1 MPEPDS
7 GIFIQVWIL
16 MLQAMQQLMQQQGIR
31 RLLVL
36 SGEPAWCRQQAQRL
50 AATLPGDWP
59 WVGDNPPSGL
69 TAIKIGAV
77 RQLLGQE
84 RLHAVFDAT
93 QGLDVVALAAL
104 SGTLRAG
111 SWLLLLTPPWRQ
123 WHQLPDGDSLRWN
136 DCLQP
141 IATPHFIQHLQRHL
155 AADDE
160 VTLWRQGEA
169 LSPAP
174 LPQRAPWRLTDGRPS
189 AEQQALLTSLMH
201 AVSGIWVL
209 TAARGR
215 GKSTLAGMLMAI
227 SPLTCWITGPSRAA
241 TEVAGQWAQGRAQFW
256 APDAL
261 LAHCRE
267 QSVSQVGWLLVDEAA
282 AIPGSLLQQLVNYFP
297 RVLLTT
303 TVQGYEGTG
312 RGFLLKFCAGL
323 PSFQALSLQQ
333 PMRWAQGDPL
343 ERVIDNALLFNELP
357 EWRAAA
363 QQISFN
369 QVEQQQL
376 CAEPQRLRR
385 FYALLSSAHYRT
397 SPLDLRRLMD
407 APGMHFAL
415 AQMDNEVLGAL
426 WLVDEGGLSAKLAH
440 EVWAGRRRPRGNL
453 VAQSLAAHGGQWW
466 APTLR
471 SRRITRIAVLPALRR
486 QGIARG
492 LIDQQRQR
500 AQGLDFI
507 SVSFGYT
514 EPLWRF
520 WQSCGFELVRIGSKI
535 EASSGCYTAM
545 AILPLSLQGEK
556 LRHAAH
562 QQLAHDWRWLQ
573 QRIDLPLE
581 IPGDDGGS
589 LLAEED
595 WRELA
600 GFACAHRPLEASLG
614 ALQRLLLASV
624 LPLPALRMH
633 LQQQL
638 IPAAC
643 AAQLRLSGQKALLRY
658 WRHEAAQAL
667 EQLDEQH
674 FHRWRRWAQSM
685 Q

>member
-1 MPEPDS
+1 
-7 GIFIQVWIL
+7 
-16 MLQAMQQLMQQQGIR
+16 MLQTMQHPMQQQGIR

-36 SGEPAWCRQQAQRL
+36 SGEPEWCRQQAQRL

-59 WVGDNPPSGL
+59 WVGDNPPTGVAAMAS
-69 TAIKIGAV
+69 GAV

-93 QGLDVVALAAL
+93 QGLDVEALAAL
-104 SGTLRAG
+104 AGTLRAG
-111 SWLLLLTPPWRQ
+111 SWLLLLAPPWRQ
-123 WHQLPDGDSLRWN
+123 WHQLPDGDSLRWS
-136 DCLQP
+136 DCPQP
-141 IATPHFIQHLQRHL
+141 VTTPHFIRHLQRHL

-169 LSPAP
+169 LSLAP
-174 LPQRAPWRLTDGRPS
+174 LPARAPWHQPDGRPS
-189 AEQQALLTSLMH
+189 AEQQALLSQLLN
-201 AVSGIWVL
+201 AASGIWVL

-215 GKSTLAGMLMAI
+215 GKSTLAGMLVAN
-227 SPLTCWITGPSRAA
+227 SPLTCWVTGPSRAA
-241 TEVAGQWAQGRAQFW
+241 TDVATEWAQGRAQFW

-267 QSVSQVGWLLVDEAA
+267 QNVSQVGWLLVDEAA
-282 AIPGSLLQQLVNYFP
+282 AIPGPLLQQLVSYFP
-297 RVLLTT
+297 RVLLAT

-323 PSFQALSLQQ
+323 PSFQPLSLQQ

-343 ERVIDNALLFNELP
+343 ERVLDHALLFNELP

-363 QQISFN
+363 QQIGFSRA
-369 QVEQQQL
+369 EQREL
-376 CAEPQRLRR
+376 CAEPQRLAR

-415 AQMDNEVLGAL
+415 AQADHEVVGAL
-426 WLVDEGGLSAKLAH
+426 WLADEGGLSAELAH

-486 QGIARG
+486 QGIARR
-492 LIDQQRQR
+492 LIDEQRQQ
-500 AQGLDFI
+500 AQGLDFL

-514 EPLWRF
+514 ESLWRF
-520 WQSCGFELVRIGSKI
+520 WQSCGFELARIGSKP

-545 AILPLSLQGEK
+545 AILPLSEQGEA

-562 QQLAHDWRWLQ
+562 KHLARDWRWLR

-581 IPGDDGGS
+581 IPGDDGDPQF
-589 LLAEED
+589 AEED

-600 GFACAHRPLEASLG
+600 GFAFAHRPLEAGLG
-614 ALQRLLLASV
+614 ALQRLLLASA

-633 LQQQL
+633 LQRQL
-638 IPAAC
+638 PPAAC
-643 AAQLRLSGQKALLRY
+643 AAQFSLSGQKALLRH

-674 FHRWRRWAQSM
+674 CRYWRNWAQSL

>member
-1 MPEPDS
+1 
-7 GIFIQVWIL
+7 
-16 MLQAMQQLMQQQGIR
+16 MLQTMQHPMQQQGIR

-36 SGEPAWCRQQAQRL
+36 SGEPEWCRQQAQRL

-59 WVGDNPPSGL
+59 WVGDNPPTGVAAMAS
-69 TAIKIGAV
+69 GAV

-93 QGLDVVALAAL
+93 QGLDVEALAAL
-104 SGTLRAG
+104 AGTLRAG
-111 SWLLLLTPPWRQ
+111 SWLLLLAPPWRQ
-123 WHQLPDGDSLRWN
+123 WHQLPDGDSLRWS
-136 DCLQP
+136 DCPQP
-141 IATPHFIQHLQRHL
+141 VTTPHFIQHLQRHL

-174 LPQRAPWRLTDGRPS
+174 LPQRAPWRPADGRPS
-189 AEQQALLTSLMH
+189 AEQQALLNPLLQ
-201 AVSGIWVL
+201 AASGIWVL

-215 GKSTLAGMLMAI
+215 GKSTLAGMLVAN
-227 SPLTCWITGPSRAA
+227 SPLTCWVTGPSRAA
-241 TEVAGQWAQGRAQFW
+241 TDVATEWAQGRAQFW

-267 QSVSQVGWLLVDEAA
+267 QNVSQVGWLLVDEAA
-282 AIPGSLLQQLVNYFP
+282 AIPGPLLQQLVSYFP

-323 PSFQALSLQQ
+323 PSFQPLSLQQ

-363 QQISFN
+363 QQIGFSRA
-369 QVEQQQL
+369 EQREL
-376 CAEPQRLRR
+376 CAEPQRLAR

-415 AQMDNEVLGAL
+415 AQADHEVVGAL
-426 WLVDEGGLSAKLAH
+426 WLADEGGLSAELAH

-486 QGIARG
+486 QGIARR
-492 LIDQQRQR
+492 LIDEQRQQ
-500 AQGLDFI
+500 AQGLDFL

-514 EPLWRF
+514 ESLWRF
-520 WQSCGFELVRIGSKI
+520 WQSCGFELARIGSKP

-545 AILPLSLQGEK
+545 AILPLSEQGEA

-562 QQLAHDWRWLQ
+562 KHLARDWRWLR

-581 IPGDDGGS
+581 IPGDDGDPQ
-589 LLAEED
+589 LAEED

-600 GFACAHRPLEASLG
+600 GFAFAHRPLEASLG
-614 ALQRLLLASV
+614 ALQRLLLVSA

-633 LQQQL
+633 LQRQL
-638 IPAAC
+638 PAAAC
-643 AAQLRLSGQKALLRY
+643 AAQFSLSGQKALLRH

-667 EQLDEQH
+667 EQFDEQH
-674 FHRWRRWAQSM
+674 CRYWRNWAQSL

>member
-1 MPEPDS
+1 
-7 GIFIQVWIL
+7 
-16 MLQAMQQLMQQQGIR
+16 MLQAMQQRMRQQGIR

-36 SGEPAWCRQQAQRL
+36 SGEAEWCRQQARQL

-59 WVGDNPPSGL
+59 WVGDAPPPEVPALAS
-69 TAIKIGAV
+69 GAV

-93 QGLDVVALAAL
+93 QGLDVEALAAL
-104 SGTLRAG
+104 SGALRAG
-111 SWLLLLTPPWRQ
+111 SWLLLLTPPWRR
-123 WHQLPDGDSLRWN
+123 WHQLPDADSLRWS
-136 DCLQP
+136 DCPQP
-141 IATPHFIQHLQRHL
+141 ITTPHFIQHLQRHL
-155 AADDE
+155 AADGE
-160 VTLWRQGEA
+160 VTLWRQDEA
-169 LSPAP
+169 LSLAP
-174 LPQRAPWRLTDGRPS
+174 LPERARWRPPS
-189 AEQQALLTSLMH
+189 GLPTVEQQAILTQLLK
-201 AVSGIWVL
+201 AESGIWVL

-215 GKSTLAGMLMAI
+215 GKSTLAGMLVAN

-241 TEVAGQWAQGRAQFW
+241 TDVAAEWAQGRAQFW

-267 QSVSQVGWLLVDEAA
+267 HRVSQADWLLVDEAA
-282 AIPGSLLQQLVNYFP
+282 AIPGPLLQQLVSHFP

-323 PSFQALSLQQ
+323 PAFHPLSLQQ
-333 PMRWAQGDPL
+333 PMRWAQGDAL
-343 ERVIDNALLFNELP
+343 ERVIDHALLFNELP
-357 EWRAAA
+357 EWRPAGQAV
-363 QQISFN
+363 SFC
-369 QVEQQQL
+369 QAEQREL
-376 CAEPQRLRR
+376 CAEPQRLAR

-415 AQMDNEVLGAL
+415 AQAEREVVGAL
-426 WLVDEGGLSAKLAH
+426 WLADEGGLSAELAH

-486 QGIARG
+486 QGIARRM
-492 LIDQQRQR
+492 IEEQRRR
-500 AQGLDFI
+500 AQGLDFL

-520 WQSCGFELVRIGSKI
+520 WQSCGFELARIGSKP

-545 AILPLSLQGEK
+545 AILPLSEQGEA

-562 QQLAHDWRWLQ
+562 KRLARDWRWLQ
-573 QRIDLPLE
+573 QRIDLQPE
-581 IPGDDGGS
+581 IPGDDGDPQLG
-589 LLAEED
+589 EDD

-600 GFACAHRPLEASLG
+600 GFAFAHRPLEASLG
-614 ALQRLLLASV
+614 ALQRLLMASE
-624 LPLPALRMH
+624 LPLPALRRH
-633 LQQQL
+633 LQRQWA
-638 IPAAC
+638 PAAC
-643 AAQLRLSGQKALLRY
+643 AAQFGVSGQKALLRL

-667 EQLDEQH
+667 EQLDAQH
-674 FHRWRRWAQSM
+674 CRYWRGWSQSL